1 MFLGWWMVALAFLT
15 NFISVG
21 FGFYSYGVFFK
32 ALAVEFGGSRF
43 AVSAGL
49 TSLQLCSA
57 LSAPLVGRLL
67 DRGATRQVMTAGAL
81 LLGVGF
87 ALASQIG
94 ALWHFYLVFGVVMGV
109 AVCMLGGLASSTL
122 IANWFVA
129 QRGAALGLAAMGI
142 SVSGVV
148 MPLVGT
154 FLIGLYGWRMTFLLY
169 AAIALFTVAPA
180 VFVWVVHRPE
190 DVGQGPD
197 GERPPEMQ
205 MHGAP
210 LSAERELGVRAIL
223 GDRNF
228 WIIGTVIALNFS
240 ALGALLTHAV
250 PHATDLGWSPAE
262 AALLLSAMAGAG
274 AIGKPLF
281 GVLTDRVDKRAA
293 VLGAAGLQLVGVE
306 LLLHARSYP
315 ALLTAGAIFGFGMGG
330 VVPLQGALV
339 GAAFGR
345 QAFGRVMGL
354 LIPVMMPLNVI
365 GSPLAGYVH
374 DRTGSYALAFRVF
387 AGMFALSMV
396 VLAALRLPALEPGRA
411 EPKPVTPPARA
422 A

>member
-49 TSLQLCSA
+49 TSLQLVSA

-94 ALWHFYLVFGVVMGV
+94 ALWHFYLVFGLLMGA

-122 IANWFVA
+122 IANWFVT

-154 FLIGLYGWRMTFLLY
+154 LLIGLYGWRMTFLLY

-197 GERPPEMQ
+197 GERPLTT
-205 MHGAP
+205 HGAP
-210 LSAERELGVRAIL
+210 AAAERELDARVIL

-228 WIIGTVIALNFS
+228 WIITAVIALNFS
-240 ALGALLTHAV
+240 AMGALLTHAV
-250 PHATDLGWSPAE
+250 PHATDLGFSPAE

-281 GVLTDRVDKRAA
+281 GVLTDRFDKRAA
-293 VLGAAGLQLVGVE
+293 VLGAAGLQLLGVT

-354 LIPVMMPLNVI
+354 LIPAMMPLNVI
-365 GSPLAGYVH
+365 GSPFAGWVH

-396 VLAALRLPALEPGRA
+396 VLAALRLPAFEPGRA